1 MKRALTI
8 LASCLALASPCPAQ
22 EARIAWE
29 KVPAPE
35 IVSVSLAPDRP
46 DTVLVA
52 FRLEIGAKGADRAAA
67 VMADAAGGALET
79 KLIGRSSKEVKVA
92 EFKPPRSGAYRFSV
106 VAARTGVAETKTS
119 EIRTFD
125 FSLPLAAPALQAR
138 NSGGGAMLLAWE
150 PVKEAEFY
158 AVTWKEAPDNAGAA
172 VAVAAA
178 GPAVA
183 AIAAA
188 APAGDTA
195 AGPAEGSLAVRGVEA
210 AIAGLTPGR
219 RYDFVVSAVRG
230 AESAASKPLRK
241 LAKADAEREWFFTWF
256 GQSGKAELN
265 TMEMLDPDQLVFRL
279 KSCSYNPADGQI
291 DQKGG
296 KYTAFHDG
304 ISFYYTVIDPKT
316 ENFELTATF
325 TVDYINPVADG
336 QEGFGLLALDSL
348 GRHGVSSSNHYTNSA
363 GVIATKFEETI
374 DGVKKTSKDTLGA
387 RFVSGLTREIIASG
401 DAGIAQ
407 RGSSL
412 SRAYSYDGSDLIRTG
427 DNYRLTLKKTNTGY
441 HAIVEKPYATEETI
455 TEFVMYGPEKLLQL
469 DPDHVYVGFSAA
481 RGCNVT
487 VSGVSMTVSDP
498 RTDPPAREEPPQL
511 VPLVAKVDSPS
522 SYTASAYPFVF
533 ASNADGRLTVKDKDR
548 RVVIDGAR
556 VTALEDFTANLELAW
571 GINDYSLTF
580 EPDPEFR
587 PGEKMAIARYDRE
600 LRKYVESSAPISL
613 THTVIY
619 RAIEGDKLYVA
630 RDGSPFGDG
639 TIEAP
644 LDLTSALNY
653 ARPGQ
658 PILLSEGV
666 YYPARSVEI
675 ERGNSGTAEQR
686 KILMSAPGERAILD
700 FGYTGS
706 GGMILSGDYWTIEGI
721 DIRNT
726 PENVKG
732 LQVAGSGNIVR
743 NVRTYRCGD
752 TGLQISGSSAEP
764 PEKWPRGN
772 LIENCV
778 SHDNCDPAAN
788 NADGFAAKLTV
799 GEGNAFRGCLAYHN
813 IDDGW
818 DLFSKIETGP
828 IGAVL
833 IENCA
838 AYGNGSLS
846 DGSGNGDGNGFKLGG
861 DGIAVPHALR
871 NSAAWANGASGITS
885 NSNPAVIVERC
896 TSYGNKGA
904 NVNLYGKGDGAR
916 LFKARGVISM
926 AGGAG
931 DVYREMPELASA
943 DNYFWNG
950 ATSVNAEGRTLGA
963 GIFFSVDIAGII
975 PEQREDGAI
984 DLKGLLE
991 LRPSAPAEAGA
1002 RLERR

>member
-1 MKRALTI
+1 MKRALI
-8 LASCLALASPCPAQ
+8 VLLSCLSLTAPCLAQ

-29 KVPAPE
+29 NVPGPE
-35 IVSVSLAPDRP
+35 ILSVSLAPDRP

-52 FRLEIGAKGADRAAA
+52 FRLEIGAKGADRATA
-67 VMADAAGGALET
+67 VMADASGAQLET
-79 KLIGRSSKEVKVA
+79 RLMGRSSKEIKIA
-92 EFKPPRSGAYRFSV
+92 EFKPPKSGAYQFSV
-106 VAARTGVAETKTS
+106 IAARTGAAETKVS
-119 EIRTFD
+119 EARTFQ
-125 FSLPLAAPALQAR
+125 FSLPLAAPVIQAR
-138 NSGGGAMLLAWE
+138 NSGGGAMLIAWE
-150 PVKEAEFY
+150 PVKEAERY
-158 AVTWKEAPDNAGAA
+158 VVSWKEAEGGDG
-172 VAVAAA
+172 
-178 GPAVA
+178 GGS
-183 AIAAA
+183 IAAL
-188 APAGDTA
+188 G
-195 AGPAEGSLAVRGVEA
+195 AEAVVGSL
-210 AIAGLTPGR
+210 IPGN
-219 RYDFVVSAVRG
+219 RYDFIVSAVRG
-230 AESAASKPLRK
+230 AESAASQPLRK

-256 GQSGKAELN
+256 GQSSKAELN
-265 TMEMLDPDQLVFRL
+265 AMEMLDPDQLKFRL

-304 ISFYYTVIDPKT
+304 ISFYYTVIDPAT
-316 ENFELTATF
+316 ENFELAATF

-348 GRHGVSSSNHYTNSA
+348 GRHGVSSANHYTNSA

-387 RFVSGLTREIIASG
+387 RFVSGLTREVIASG
-401 DAGIAQ
+401 DAAIAQ
-407 RGSSL
+407 RGASL
-412 SRAYSYDGSDLIRTG
+412 SRAYSYDGSDLIRAGQT
-427 DNYRLTLKKTNTGY
+427 YRLTLKKTNTGY

-469 DPDHVYVGFSAA
+469 DPNHVYVGFSVA

-487 VSGVSMTVSDP
+487 VSDVSMTVSDP
-498 RTDPPAREEPPQL
+498 RTDPPAQKEPPLL
-511 VPLVAKVDSPS
+511 VPLAAKVDSPS
-522 SYTASAYPFVF
+522 SYTSPTYPFVF
-533 ASNADGRLTVKDKDR
+533 AANADGRLTVKDKDR
-548 RVVIDGAR
+548 TVLIDGAR
-556 VTALEDFTANLELAW
+556 VKALEDFRANLELAW
-571 GINDYSLTF
+571 GINDYFLTF
-580 EPDPEFR
+580 EPDPDFR

-613 THTVIY
+613 THTVIC
-619 RAIEGDKLYVA
+619 RTIEGDKLYVA

-639 TIEAP
+639 TAEAP

-658 PILLSEGV
+658 PIILKEGV
-666 YYPARSVEI
+666 YYPSRSVEI
-675 ERGNSGTAEQR
+675 ERGNSGTPERR
-686 KILMSAPGERAILD
+686 KALMSAPGERAILD
-700 FGYTGS
+700 FGYSGA

-732 LQVAGSGNIVR
+732 LQVAGNGNIVR
-743 NVRTYRCGD
+743 NVRTYGCGD

-764 PEKWPRGN
+764 PGKWPRGN

-861 DGIAVPHALR
+861 DGIAVPHILR
-871 NSAAWANGASGITS
+871 NSIAWSNGTSGITS
-885 NSNPAVIVERC
+885 NSNPAVILERC

-916 LFKARGVISM
+916 LFRASGIISM
-926 AGGAG
+926 AGGTG

-950 ATSVNAEGRTLGA
+950 AKCVNAEGAALDA
-963 GIFFSVDIAGII
+963 GVFFSVDIAGVV
-975 PEQREDGAI
+975 PGLRADGSI
-984 DLKGLLE
+984 DLKGLFE
-991 LRPSAPAEAGA
+991 PGPSAPAEAGA
-1002 RLERR
+1002 RLGTP

>member
-1 MKRALTI
+1 MKRMLIA
-8 LASCLALASPCPAQ
+8 LASCLALAAPCLAQ

-52 FRLEIGAKGADRAAA
+52 FRLEIGAKGADRATV
-67 VMADAAGGALET
+67 VMADAAGGTLET
-79 KLIGRSSKEVKVA
+79 KLMGRSSKEIKVA
-92 EFKPPRSGAYRFSV
+92 EFKPPKSGAYRFSLI
-106 VAARTGVAETKTS
+106 AARTGVAETKIS
-119 EIRTFD
+119 EVKAFS
-125 FSLPLAAPALQAR
+125 FSLPLAAPVIQAR
-138 NSGGGAMLLAWE
+138 NKGGGAMLLAWE
-150 PVKEAEFY
+150 PVREAERY
-158 AVTWKEAPDNAGAA
+158 AISWKEASAA
-172 VAVAAA
+172 DPVAARA
-178 GPAVA
+178 GGFLA
-183 AIAAA
+183 AQ
-188 APAGDTA
+188 G
-195 AGPAEGSLAVRGVEA
+195 AEAIVE
-210 AIAGLTPGR
+210 GLIPGA
-219 RYDFVVSAVRG
+219 RYDFVVSAIRG

-241 LAKADAEREWFFTWF
+241 LAKAEAEREWFFTWF
-256 GQSGKAELN
+256 GQSSKAELN
-265 TMEMLDPDQLVFRL
+265 AMEMLDPDQFVFKL
-279 KSCSYNPADGQI
+279 KSCTFNPADGQI

-348 GRHGVSSSNHYTNSA
+348 GRHGVSSANHYTNSA

-407 RGSSL
+407 QSASL

-427 DNYRLTLKKTNTGY
+427 DSCRLTLKKTNTGY

-487 VSGVSMTVSDP
+487 VSDVSMTVSDS
-498 RTDPPAREEPPQL
+498 RTDPPARKEPPRL
-511 VPLVAKVDSPS
+511 VPLVARVDSPS
-522 SYTASAYPFVF
+522 TYTSPTYPFVF

-548 RVVIDGAR
+548 KTVIDGAR
-556 VTALEDFTANLELAW
+556 VIALEDFRAELGLAW
-571 GINDYSLTF
+571 GINDYFLTF
-580 EPDPEFR
+580 EPDPDFR
-587 PGEKMAIARYDRE
+587 PGDKMAIARYDRE
-600 LRKYVESSAPISL
+600 LRKYVESSAPITL
-613 THTVIY
+613 THTVIC
-619 RAIEGDKLYVA
+619 RAIAGDRLYA
-630 RDGSPFGDG
+630 ASDGSPFGDG
-639 TIEAP
+639 TPEAP
-644 LDLTSALNY
+644 LDLSSALNY

-658 PILLSEGV
+658 PILLREGV

-686 KILMSAPGERAILD
+686 KILMSTPGERAILD
-700 FGYTGS
+700 FSSTSS
-706 GGMILSGDYWTIEGI
+706 GGMILAGDYWTIEGI

-732 LQVAGSGNIVR
+732 LQIAGSGNIIR
-743 NVRTYRCGD
+743 NVRTSHCGD

-764 PEKWPRGN
+764 PGKWPRGN
-772 LIENCV
+772 LVESCV

-799 GEGNAFRGCLAYHN
+799 GEGNVFRGCLAYHN

-833 IENCA
+833 IEDCA

-871 NSAAWANGASGITS
+871 NSVAWANGASGITS
-885 NSNPAVIVERC
+885 NSNPAVILERC

-904 NVNLYGKGDGAR
+904 NINLYGKGDGAR
-916 LFKARGVISM
+916 LFKVSGIISM

-950 ATSVNAEGRTLGA
+950 AASVNAEGRALGA
-963 GIFFSVDIAGII
+963 GIFLSVDIAGII

-984 DLKGLLE
+984 DFKGLLVPM
-991 LRPSAPAEAGA
+991 PSAPAEAGS
-1002 RLERR
+1002 RLGQR

>member
-1 MKRALTI
+1 MAATAPGRKSAKRLLI
-8 LASCLALASPCPAQ
+8 VLSSCLALAAPCLAQ
-22 EARIAWE
+22 EARIAWD
-29 KVPAPE
+29 KVPGPE
-35 IVSVSLAPDRP
+35 ILSLSLAPDRP

-67 VMADAAGGALET
+67 IMADAAGATLET
-79 KLIGRSSKEVKVA
+79 RLMGRSSKEIKVA
-92 EFKPPRSGAYRFSV
+92 EFKPPKSGVYHFSII
-106 VAARTGVAETKTS
+106 ASRTGAAETKTS
-119 EIRTFD
+119 EIRAFE
-125 FSLPLAAPALQAR
+125 FSLPLAAPVVQAR
-138 NSGGGAMLLAWE
+138 NKGNGAMLLAWE
-150 PVKEAEFY
+150 PVKEAERY
-158 AVTWKEAPDNAGAA
+158 VVSWKEAAQGSEGA
-172 VAVAAA
+172 VAQS
-178 GPAVA
+178 AVA
-183 AIAAA
+183 QSAVALSAEAI
-188 APAGDTA
+188 
-195 AGPAEGSLAVRGVEA
+195 V
-210 AIAGLTPGR
+210 AGLIPGK
-219 RYDFVVSAVRG
+219 RYDFVAAAVRG

-256 GQSGKAELN
+256 GQSSKAELN
-265 TMEMLDPDQLVFRL
+265 TMEMLDPDQLKFKLR
-279 KSCSYNPADGQI
+279 SCSYNPADGQI

-304 ISFYYTVIDPKT
+304 ISFYYTIIDPAA
-316 ENFELTATF
+316 ENFELAATF

-348 GRHGVSSSNHYTNSA
+348 GRHGVSSANHYTNSA

-374 DGVKKTSKDTLGA
+374 DGAKKTSKDTLGA
-387 RFVSGLTREIIASG
+387 RFVSGLTREVIASG

-407 RGSSL
+407 RGASL
-412 SRAYSYDGSDLIRTG
+412 SRAYSYDGSDLIRAGQT
-427 DNYRLTLKKTNTGY
+427 YRLTLKKTNTGY

-455 TEFVMYGPEKLLQL
+455 TEFVMYSPEKLLQL

-487 VSGVSMTVSDP
+487 VSDVSMTVSDP
-498 RTDPPAREEPPQL
+498 RTDPPAQKEPPQL

-522 SYTASAYPFVF
+522 SSTAPAYPFVF

-548 RVVIDGAR
+548 KVLIDAAR
-556 VTALEDFTANLELAW
+556 VTALEDFRAGLELEW

-580 EPDPEFR
+580 TPDPDFR

-619 RAIEGDKLYVA
+619 RTIEGEKLYVA

-639 TIEAP
+639 TIGAP
-644 LDLTSALNY
+644 LDLDSALHY

-658 PILLSEGV
+658 PILLREGV
-666 YYPARSVEI
+666 YFPSKSVEI
-675 ERGNSGTAEQR
+675 ERGNSGTPERR
-686 KILMSAPGERAILD
+686 KALMSAPGERAIFD
-700 FGYTGS
+700 FGSSSS

-732 LQVAGSGNIVR
+732 LQIAGNGNIVR
-743 NVRTYRCGD
+743 NLRTYNCGD
-752 TGLQISGSSAEP
+752 TGLQISGSSLEP

-799 GEGNAFRGCLAYHN
+799 GEGNVFRGCLAYRN

-861 DGIAVPHALR
+861 DGIAVPHVLR
-871 NSAAWANGASGITS
+871 NSIAWSNGTSGITS

-916 LFKARGVISM
+916 LFKASGIISM
-926 AGGAG
+926 AGGIG
-931 DVYREMPELASA
+931 DIYREMPELASA

-950 ATSVNAEGRTLGA
+950 AKCVNALGRTLDTNV
-963 GIFFSVDIAGII
+963 FLSVDIAGVI

-991 LRPSAPAEAGA
+991 PTPLAPAEAGV
-1002 RLERR
+1002 RLGRR

>member
-1 MKRALTI
+1 MKRALI
-8 LASCLALASPCPAQ
+8 VLASCLALAALCPAQ

-29 KVPAPE
+29 KVPGPE

-52 FRLEIGAKGADRAAA
+52 FRLEIGAKGADRATAII
-67 VMADAAGGALET
+67 ADAAGGALES
-79 KLIGRSSKEVKVA
+79 KLMGRSSKEIKIA
-92 EFKPPRSGAYRFSV
+92 EFKPPKSGAYRFSV
-106 VAARTGVAETKTS
+106 VASRTGAAETKVS
-119 EIRTFD
+119 EIRAFE

-138 NSGGGAMLLAWE
+138 NSGGGAMLLTWE
-150 PVKEAEFY
+150 PVKEAERY
-158 AVTWKEAPDNAGAA
+158 VVSWKEAAQGSDGPGA
-172 VAVAAA
+172 AAA
-178 GPAVA
+178 G
-183 AIAAA
+183 
-188 APAGDTA
+188 APAASSGED
-195 AGPAEGSLAVRGVEA
+195 SLVARGAQATV
-210 AIAGLTPGR
+210 AGLTPGQ
-219 RYDFVVSAVRG
+219 RYDFTVSALRG

-241 LAKADAEREWFFTWF
+241 LAKAEAEREWLFTWF
-256 GQSGKAELN
+256 GQSSKAELN
-265 TMEMLDPDQLVFRL
+265 TMEMLDPDAPKFRL
-279 KSCSYNPADGQI
+279 KSCTYNPADGQI

-316 ENFELTATF
+316 ENFELAATF

-348 GRHGVSSSNHYTNSA
+348 GRQGVSSANHYTNSA

-407 RGSSL
+407 RGTSL
-412 SRAYSYDGSDLIRTG
+412 PRAYSYDGADLIRTG
-427 DNYRLTLKKTNTGY
+427 QSYRLTLKKTNTGY
-441 HAIVEKPYATEETI
+441 HAIVEKPYATEDSV

-469 DPDHVYVGFSAA
+469 DPDHVYVGFSVA

-487 VSGVSMTVSDP
+487 VSDVSMIVSDP
-498 RTDPPAREEPPQL
+498 RTDPPALREPPQL

-522 SYTASAYPFVF
+522 SYTASAYPFIF
-533 ASNADGRLTVKDKDR
+533 AANADGRLTVKDKDR
-548 RVVIDGAR
+548 RAVIDGAR
-556 VTALEDFTANLELAW
+556 VTALRDFRADLELAW
-571 GINDYSLTF
+571 GIHDFSLTF
-580 EPDPEFR
+580 EPDPDFR

-600 LRKYVESSAPISL
+600 QRKYMESSAPISL

-639 TIEAP
+639 SIEAP

-658 PILLSEGV
+658 PILLREGI
-666 YYPARSVEI
+666 YYPSRSVEI
-675 ERGNSGTAEQR
+675 ERGNSGTPELR
-686 KILMSAPGERAILD
+686 KVLMSAPGERAILD
-700 FGYTGS
+700 FGYS
-706 GGMILSGDYWTIEGI
+706 SPGGMILSGDCWAIEGI
-721 DIRNT
+721 DVRNT

-743 NVRTYRCGD
+743 NVRTYGCGD
-752 TGLQISGSSAEP
+752 TGLQISGSGAEP

-778 SHDNCDPAAN
+778 SHDNRDPAAN

-799 GEGNAFRGCLAYHN
+799 GGGNVFRGCLAYHN

-833 IENCA
+833 IESCA

-861 DGIAVPHALR
+861 DGIAVPHVLR
-871 NSAAWANGASGITS
+871 NSVAWVNGASGITS
-885 NSNPAVIVERC
+885 NSNPAVILERC

-904 NVNLYGKGDGAR
+904 NVSLYGKGDGAR
-916 LFKARGVISM
+916 LFKARGFISM
-926 AGGAG
+926 AGGIG

-950 ATSVNAEGRTLGA
+950 AASVNAEGAALGA
-963 GIFFSVDIAGII
+963 GIFFSVDIVGII
-975 PEQREDGAI
+975 PEQREDGSI

-991 LRPSAPAEAGA
+991 LRPSAPDSAGA
-1002 RLERR
+1002 RLGQSRTTSK